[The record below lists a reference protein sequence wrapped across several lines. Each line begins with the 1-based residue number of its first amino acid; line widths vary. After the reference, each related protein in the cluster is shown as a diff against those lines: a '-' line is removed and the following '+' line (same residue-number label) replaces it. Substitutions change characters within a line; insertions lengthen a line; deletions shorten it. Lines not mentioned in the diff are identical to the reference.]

1 MVSPGARIFEISLG
15 DLNVQPVARTPPS
28 GLSLLC
34 SRHDWALSLVSL
46 QEAQTHSLNSHD
58 RDRENPQA
66 HAGQELISTCVS
78 PQCLGHHRGSELV
91 REWIDYIREGMNE
104 YLHHG
109 KYLLIWKSYW
119 LKTFW
124 RAISKHSH
132 SLTQKIYFLAS
143 PQSNAGP
150 GWIFAQVP
158 TVLITE
164 RFVGNGRGRVD
175 SPGHPCSWNST
186 SVGRWEKVTLRQG
199 QYLFSLMIDWDLHR
213 LSDKKEE
220 TLPWW
225 LRW

>member
-1 MVSPGARIFEISLG
+1 MCSQWRGPHLRVCPYPALDMIERFSWSVLRRPRHTVSILMTE
-15 DLNVQPVARTPPS
+15 T
-28 GLSLLC
+28 
-34 SRHDWALSLVSL
+34 
-46 QEAQTHSLNSHD
+46 EKTH
-58 RDRENPQA
+58 QA

-78 PQCLGHHRGSELV
+78 PQCLGHHRGAESV

-109 KYLLIWKSYW
+109 KYLLIWKSHW

-164 RFVGNGRGRVD
+164 RSVGNRRGRMD

-199 QYLFSLMIDWDLHR
+199 QYLFSLMTDWDLHR